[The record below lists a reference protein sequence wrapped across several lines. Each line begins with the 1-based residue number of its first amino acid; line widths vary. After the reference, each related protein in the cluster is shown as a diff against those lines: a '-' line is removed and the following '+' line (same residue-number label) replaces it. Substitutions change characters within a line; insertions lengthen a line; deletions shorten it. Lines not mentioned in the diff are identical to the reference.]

1 MNKENKFMEKVLI
14 SACLIG
20 DNTKYDGTN
29 NYIKDIEKLYPLCD
43 LVIICPEVFGGLSTP
58 RSPSE
63 IKNGR
68 VINKKGKDVTN
79 NFNTGANMS
88 LFIAKQNNVKYAI
101 LKENS
106 PSCGSNKI
114 YDGSFTGKKVIG
126 KGITT
131 ALLEKEGIKVFN
143 EKQID
148 ELINI
153 LTQK

>member
-1 MNKENKFMEKVLI
+1 MEKVLI

-29 NYIKDIEKLYPLCD
+29 NYVKDVTRLYPLCD

-63 IKNGR
+63 IKNGQ
-68 VINKKGKDVTN
+68 VINKKGKDVTS

-88 LFIAKQNNVKYAI
+88 LFIAKQNNVKYAL

-106 PSCGSNKI
+106 PSCGSSKI
-114 YDGSFTGKKVIG
+114 YDGSFTGKKVDG

-131 ALLEKEGIKVFN
+131 TLLEKEGIKVFN

-148 ELINI
+148 ELIK
-153 LTQK
+153 LLEQK

>member
-1 MNKENKFMEKVLI
+1 
-14 SACLIG
+14 
-20 DNTKYDGTN
+20 
-29 NYIKDIEKLYPLCD
+29 
-43 LVIICPEVFGGLSTP
+43 
-58 RSPSE
+58 
-63 IKNGR
+63 
-68 VINKKGKDVTN
+68 
-79 NFNTGANMS
+79 MS

>member
-1 MNKENKFMEKVLI
+1 MEKVLI

-68 VINKKGKDVTN
+68 VINKKGKDVTS

-101 LKENS
+101 LKENVYLNIPVLS
-106 PSCGSNKI
+106 
-114 YDGSFTGKKVIG
+114 THLVI
-126 KGITT
+126 TMVVLT
-131 ALLEKEGIKVFN
+131 AVSAIIILLQKLILKEKEEN
-143 EKQID
+143 
-148 ELINI
+148 
-153 LTQK
+153 